1 MISLSRQKD
10 PRTKVS
16 IINPK
21 QRAKLRILAEL
32 DRQKHGKW
40 PAFTTDEIDYEDWL
54 LPVGEQN
61 EINGWMYITHAVR
74 TTDLLASRAYYEYQ
88 ALNNQMLLN
97 LHRGD
102 YKRNKLE
109 MFEIENILT
118 RYADFVRYVY
128 FLLLFNHLV
137 DDVYDEYEDLESIEL
152 FEMTLQNSSI
162 SLIGLT
168 MPLSKVHSKIS
179 DQLMD
184 GASAFYDML
193 AKKVKDS
200 GIYLLSA
207 KNTNLAWLKDKVTT
221 IFESY
226 CD

>member
-1 MISLSRQKD
+1 MILLSRQKD

-16 IINPK
+16 IINPM
-21 QRAKLRILAEL
+21 QRVKLRILAEL

-40 PAFTTDEIDYEDWL
+40 PAFTTDEIDHEDWL
-54 LPVGEQN
+54 LPVDEQN
-61 EINGWMYITHAVR
+61 EINGWMFIAQAVR
-74 TTDLLASRAYYEYQ
+74 TSDLLASRAYYEYQ

-102 YKRNKLE
+102 YKRHKIKT
-109 MFEIENILT
+109 FEIETLVS
-118 RYADFVRYVY
+118 RYADFIRYTY
-128 FLLLFNHLV
+128 FLLLLNHLV
-137 DDVYDEYEDLESIEL
+137 DDVYDQYEDLESIEL
-152 FEMTLQNSSI
+152 LELTIQNSSI
-162 SLIGLT
+162 SWIGLT
-168 MPLSKVHSKIS
+168 MPLRDVHARLS

-184 GASAFYDML
+184 GAITLYDIF

-221 IFESY
+221 IFES
-226 CD
+226 

>member
-1 MISLSRQKD
+1 M
-10 PRTKVS
+10 VS
-16 IINPK
+16 PK
-21 QRAKLRILAEL
+21 QRAKLHILADI

-40 PAFTTDEIDYEDWL
+40 PAFSADEIDHEDWL

-61 EINGWMYITHAVR
+61 EINGWMYIAQTVR

-97 LHRGD
+97 LQNGD
-102 YKRNKLE
+102 YKRHE
-109 MFEIENILT
+109 IETFEIENLLA
-118 RYADFVRYVY
+118 RYTDFVRYVY
-128 FLLLFNHLV
+128 FLLLLNHLL
-137 DDVYDEYEDLESIEL
+137 DDVYDEYGDLESIDL

-162 SLIGLT
+162 SWIGLT
-168 MPLSKVHSKIS
+168 IPLRDVHALLS

-184 GASAFYDML
+184 GISTLYDML

-226 CD
+226 SD

>member
-10 PRTKVS
+10 PRKKVS
-16 IINPK
+16 TINPK

-40 PAFTTDEIDYEDWL
+40 PAFTTDEIDNEDWL

-61 EINGWMYITHAVR
+61 EINGWMFIAQAVR
-74 TTDLLASRAYYEYQ
+74 TADLLASRAYYEYQ
-88 ALNNQMLLN
+88 AINNQMLLN

-102 YKRNKLE
+102 YKRHKIE
-109 MFEIENILT
+109 TFEIEALIT
-118 RYADFVRYVY
+118 RYADFIRYIY
-128 FLLLFNHLV
+128 FLLLLNHLV
-137 DDVYDEYEDLESIEL
+137 DDVYGQYEDLESIEL
-152 FEMTLQNSSI
+152 LEMTIQNSSI
-162 SLIGLT
+162 SWIGII
-168 MPLSKVHSKIS
+168 MPLREVHARLS

-184 GASAFYDML
+184 SAITLYDML

-207 KNTNLAWLKDKVTT
+207 KNTNLAWLEDKVTT